1 MKSKPL
7 THNSEPQPVPHSSQS
22 GGGNPELGTRNSELN
37 IVWHEGHVTAEDR
50 ARVLGQHGC
59 VLWFT
64 GLSGSGKSTIARA
77 LEEALLNAGHAAYV
91 LDGDNV
97 RHGLNSDLDFSPES
111 RKENIRRLGEVAKLF
126 ADSGLITITAFIS
139 PYQKDRDRARKI
151 VESQE
156 TSNPPTPDLRPP
168 TSDLCPPTPA
178 PRFFEVYVN
187 TPLAVCESRDPKK
200 LYAKARTGEIPNFT
214 GISAPFESPGTPE
227 IELLTHENSI
237 EVCVNQA
244 LLALQ
249 TAGII

>member
-37 IVWHEGHVTAEDR
+37 IVWHQGHVTAEDR
-50 ARVLGQHGC
+50 ARVLGQRGC

-151 VESQE
+151 VEADVSDSQP
-156 TSNPPTPDLRPP
+156 SQPHTPLP
-168 TSDLCPPTPA
+168 PA

-237 EVCVNQA
+237 EACVNQV